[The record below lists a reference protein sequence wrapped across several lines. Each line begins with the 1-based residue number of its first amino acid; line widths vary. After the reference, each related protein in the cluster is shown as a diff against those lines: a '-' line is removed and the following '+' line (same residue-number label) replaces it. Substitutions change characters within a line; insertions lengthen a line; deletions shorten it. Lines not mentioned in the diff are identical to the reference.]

1 MIMSNR
7 FLAVTFLGAAMVLGS
22 MSPAYAGPVLTVT
35 GGSGTDSW
43 QTETGQSIPTGT
55 GGTVDGTLSGTAG
68 AYTFTF
74 GGFGLNG
81 LPLMSN
87 QTGDGNAS
95 NLNEFWVGPD
105 YATAKAL
112 GDIFCNHA
120 DAARGGVATAVGTQ
134 FTLVLS
140 AGSVPFGFTFGPT
153 ANNLITNGQTNNN
166 AAGAYLVQ
174 IGTGTSVSTGPGSI
188 AYLGLSDTAYP
199 NSDRDFQDL
208 AVTVTA
214 SPEPSSMLLMG
225 AGIIAIG
232 FYRRSRKKARA

>member
-1 MIMSNR
+1 MRNR
-7 FLAVTFLGAAMVLGS
+7 FIAVTIVGVAVILGS
-22 MSPAYAGPVLTVT
+22 MSPAYAAPVLSVS

-43 QTETGQSIPTGT
+43 QTESGQSIPTGT
-55 GGTVDGTLSGTAG
+55 GGTVDGTLSVTAG
-68 AYTFTF
+68 TYTFTF

-87 QTGDGNAS
+87 QTGAGDS
-95 NLNEFWVGPD
+95 VYTNEFWVGPN

-120 DAARGGVATAVGTQ
+120 DAACGGGATAVGAQ
-134 FTLVLS
+134 FTLALS
-140 AGSVPFGFTFGPT
+140 AGFVPFGFTFGPT
-153 ANNLITNGQTNNN
+153 TSNVITNGQTNNN
-166 AAGAYLVQ
+166 GAGAYLVQ

-188 AYLGLSDTAYP
+188 AYLGLADSPYAADH
-199 NSDRDFQDL
+199 DFQDL

-214 SPEPSSMLLMG
+214 TPEPGSMLLMG

-232 FYRRSRKKARA
+232 FYRRRRNNVGA